1 MTKNTTDSLENYLAT
16 HIVLLY
22 IIGSKNSIPTNPM
35 GEIPWY
41 LMENSAPCLCL
52 EMLTIY

>member
-1 MTKNTTDSLENYLAT
+1 MTKNTTDSLENYFAT

-22 IIGSKNSIPTNPM
+22 IIESKNSIPTNPM